1 MGKDRISR
9 IFCCPFKVL
18 AEFMNRWRNKAWSAE
33 EDRDDVEF
41 WEQQKT
47 EFLQE
52 NPTYLLAMAEM
63 EEDEEDD

>member
-1 MGKDRISR
+1 
-9 IFCCPFKVL
+9 
-18 AEFMNRWRNKAWSAE
+18 MNMWRNKAWSAE

-63 EEDEEDD
+63 EEDEKDD